1 MLSNVILEKKLLLA
15 LLIAA
20 ASAQSAC
27 SWQNTVHAI
36 ASTPGVL
43 RLDANTVVEGAPRF
57 TLPADAGLSIYSDQ
71 TTPSAWLRPA
81 SLGVAEVFDIHS
93 HSRGYQ
99 LLVRWPNQQAPER
112 AGQATSTEIES
123 SGLIGIPI
131 LPEVA
136 RLPVKLTD
144 NHGNTIAHMTLH
156 ISPALWGPNWQDPTH
171 LQSSFRR
178 LAETLRDG

>member
-1 MLSNVILEKKLLLA
+1 MLSDLGLKKKLILFILFA
-15 LLIAA
+15 VT
-20 ASAQSAC
+20 SVQSAC

-36 ASTPGVL
+36 ATSPGVL

-57 TLPADAGLSIYSDQ
+57 TLPSDAGLSIYDDH
-71 TTPSAWLRPA
+71 TTPSAWLKSA
-81 SLGVAEVFDIHS
+81 SLGVAEVFDPHAY
-93 HSRGYQ
+93 SRSYQ
-99 LLVRWPNQQAPER
+99 LLVRWPSQQAPQ
-112 AGQATSTEIES
+112 QAEADSSTKIALL
-123 SGLIGIPI
+123 GLTDIPTP
-131 LPEVA
+131 PEVA
-136 RLPVKLTD
+136 RLPVKLRD